1 MKKNKYLFVC
11 YMLLAIVVASGI
23 FTRTYISLEERQKD
37 GAKIHVVTSF
47 YPIYIAAL
55 NVAQNSPDIVLDNL
69 SEPQTGCLH
78 DYQLTPQDMI
88 LLSKADLFL
97 VNGNGIEN
105 FLADV
110 GAAYPQLT
118 ISQASQGIELI
129 STEQGFWQ
137 EEHGD
142 ETHAHQEGNAHA
154 WMDTRL
160 YAQMVQKIADDLAG
174 ADPANQ
180 ELYQENAQRYCE
192 KVQELTNQMSELK
205 ELAEGMPVVILHEA
219 FAYVTQQ
226 LGMENLYCLNLDE
239 ERQVSA
245 REAAD
250 MIGEITKRQGTI
262 VFAEEL
268 YGKDIG
274 NTVETETGAK
284 VFYLDTL
291 VRGDGQEDSYLDMT
305 RQNIETLRSVLSQA
319 NK

>member
-129 STEQGFWQ
+129 STEEGFWR

-192 KVQELTNQMSELK
+192 KVLDGEWGAFCLTEPNAGSDAGASKTTAVYDNGSYILNGK
-205 ELAEGMPVVILHEA
+205 KCFITNGGVAGFYVVTAVTEKGKGVKGISAFVIDRGTPGLSSGAHEDKMGIRTSNTTDVNLENCRIPA
-219 FAYVTQQ
+219 SCM
-226 LGMENLYCLNLDE
+226 LG
-239 ERQVSA
+239 SA
-245 REAAD
+245 GSLRPA
-250 MIGEITKRQGTI
+250 
-262 VFAEEL
+262 
-268 YGKDIG
+268 
-274 NTVETETGAK
+274 TGA
-284 VFYLDTL
+284 VS
-291 VRGDGQEDSYLDMT
+291 GWC
-305 RQNIETLRSVLSQA
+305 
-319 NK
+319 